1 MGRLVSM
8 VDDSAELGTRVISD
22 KSQSNQLTLPGIKL
36 TVVEGADRGQEVVAR
51 RGVIRVGTSDDNDLV
66 VRDDSV
72 SRRHLEIRLRGD
84 EIRAIDLRSTN
95 GTSIDGVQIREAIVT
110 PGAMIRIGST
120 ALRTATVEEPIT
132 IPLSNQIRFGGM
144 LGKSAAMRQVFGILE
159 RAAPSEA
166 TILIQGETG
175 TGKEVTAEAIHSHSP
190 RSEGP
195 FIAIDCGAIAAN
207 LVESELFGHV
217 KGSFTG
223 AMGDR
228 RGVFEEADGG
238 TLFLDEIGELPLE
251 LQPKLLRALETR
263 TIRRVGAT
271 QPKPIDVRVL
281 AATNRDLAEEVNRG
295 TFREDLYFR
304 LAVVQ
309 VGLPPLRSR
318 REDIPDIVRHFVK
331 RFAPD
336 SPTPSGELLQ
346 SLAAQPWPGN
356 VRELRNAVERAL
368 ALAGPSSAPASVDA
382 TQAPSAESMTPL
394 FAMPIK
400 EAIEKWTS
408 DFERQYLENAL
419 RRSGGSV
426 SEAARQCGVNRRY
439 LQRMM
444 KRLDMKSGLED
455 A

>member
-1 MGRLVSM
+1 M
-8 VDDSAELGTRVISD
+8 VNDEGDLGTRVISD
-22 KSQSNQLTLPGIKL
+22 GSQSNQLTLPGIKL
-36 TVVEGADRGQEVVAR
+36 TVVEGQDRGQEVIAR
-51 RGVIRVGTSDDNDLV
+51 RGVIRVGSADDNDLV
-66 VRDDSV
+66 IRDNSI
-72 SRRHLEIRLRGD
+72 SRRHLELRLRGE
-84 EIRAIDLRSTN
+84 EIRVIDLRSTN
-95 GTSIDGVQIREAIVT
+95 GTTIDGVRIKEAIVT
-110 PGAMIRIGST
+110 PGAIIRIGST
-120 ALRTATVEEPIT
+120 ALRTATVEEPIS
-132 IPLSNQIRFGGM
+132 IPLSNNIRFGGL
-144 LGKSAAMRQVFGILE
+144 LGKSVAMRQVFGVLE

-175 TGKEVTAEAIHSHSP
+175 TGKEVTAEAIHSHSS
-190 RSEGP
+190 RAEGP
-195 FIAIDCGAIAAN
+195 FIAIDCGAIAAS

-217 KGSFTG
+217 KGAFTG

-251 LQPKLLRALETR
+251 LQPKLLRVLETR

-271 QPKPIDVRVL
+271 IAKPIDVRVL

-304 LAVVQ
+304 LAVVEIC
-309 VGLPPLRSR
+309 LPPLRTR
-318 REDIPDIVRHFVK
+318 REDIPDIVTHFIK

-336 SPTPSGELLQ
+336 SPPPSAAMLQ
-346 SLAAQPWPGN
+346 SLSAQAWPGN

-368 ALAGPSSAPASVDA
+368 ALADPSETTAKVEDG
-382 TQAPSAESMTPL
+382 QAVSSQSMAPL

-444 KRLDMKSGLED
+444 KRLGMQSGLENT
-455 A
+455 

>member
-1 MGRLVSM
+1 MST
-8 VDDSAELGTRVISD
+8 DSGEMGTRVISD
-22 KSQSNQLTLPGIKL
+22 RSNSAHLTIPGIKL
-36 TVVEGADRGQEVVAR
+36 IVVEGQDRGKELVAR
-51 RGVIRVGTSDDNDLV
+51 RGIIRVGTSEDNDLV
-66 VRDDSV
+66 VADDSV

-84 EIRAIDLRSTN
+84 EVRVLDLRSTN
-95 GTSIDGVQIREAIVT
+95 GTTVDGVRIREAIVT
-110 PGAMIRIGST
+110 PGAMIRIGDT
-120 ALRTATVEEPIT
+120 ELRTSAVEEPIT
-132 IPLSNQIRFGGM
+132 IPLSTKTKFGGL
-144 LGKSAAMRQVFGILE
+144 LGHSTAMRQVFGVLE
-159 RAAPSEA
+159 RVAPSEA

-190 RSEGP
+190 RSEGS

-217 KGSFTG
+217 KGAFTG
-223 AMGDR
+223 AMTDR

-271 QPKPIDVRVL
+271 KSNPIDVRVV

-309 VGLPPLRSR
+309 VSLPPLRSR
-318 REDIPDIVRHFVK
+318 REDIPTIVKHFIN
-331 RFAPD
+331 RFGPN
-336 SPTPSGELLQ
+336 SPPPSPALLQ
-346 SLAAQPWPGN
+346 SLSAQPWPGN

-368 ALAGPSSAPASVDA
+368 ALAAPSDSITHEDA
-382 TQAPSAESMTPL
+382 TQASPHESMSPL
-394 FAMPIK
+394 FALPIK

-419 RRSGGSV
+419 RKSGGSV
-426 SEAARQCGVNRRY
+426 SETARQCGVNRRY
-439 LQRMM
+439 VQRMM
-444 KRLDMKSGLED
+444 KRLGIKSGPD
-455 A
+455 DQ

>member
-1 MGRLVSM
+1 M